1 MARALRFS
9 VLPGRFAI
17 HRLPASAPVPEW
29 ARRSP
34 FISVTRTADELSI
47 VCAQE
52 CVPTDVP
59 GAACGY
65 LCLKLAGP
73 FPLTES
79 GIVVSFLAP
88 LAERGIPVFPLA
100 TFDTDYVLVQES
112 RWNDALQALH
122 AAGHELI

>member
-17 HRLPASAPVPEW
+17 HRLPPGAPVPEW

-34 FISVTRTADELSI
+34 FVSVTRTADELSI
-47 VCAQE
+47 VCAQDA
-52 CVPTDVP
+52 VPKDAH
-59 GAACGY
+59 AACGY
-65 LCLKLAGP
+65 ICLKLAGP

-79 GIVVSFLAP
+79 GILVSFLAP
-88 LAERGIPVFPLA
+88 LAERGIPVFPVA

-112 RWNDALQALH
+112 RWNDALQALG
-122 AAGHELI
+122 AAGHELL

>member
-9 VLPGRFAI
+9 VLPGRFAV
-17 HRLPASAPVPEW
+17 HRLPAGAPMPEW

-47 VCAQE
+47 VCAQD
-52 CVPTDVP
+52 CVPTDVR
-59 GAACGY
+59 AACGY
-65 LCLKLAGP
+65 VCMKLAGP

-79 GIVVSFLAP
+79 GIIVSFLAP
-88 LAERGIPVFPLA
+88 LAERGIPVFPIA
-100 TFDTDYVLVQES
+100 TFDTDYILVQEA

-122 AAGHELI
+122 AAGHLLV